1 MLKNILWTLRRLW
14 RYARFSA
21 RGLWEEGGGGGG
33 IYVPLHNCVDGS
45 VTYIC
50 VHVCIRA
57 RCCVP
62 TVVTSAHTTVFHNCL
77 LPPPPP
83 LDVICSRLTLA
94 PTNSPTRKLIACVHF
109 GLGRRYML
117 KRRGGG
123 GGTVRKIREEVIL
136 GGWGRGIVQ
145 DWGRVS
151 MDGLWRAGR
160 VIRFLVHYM

>member
-1 MLKNILWTLRRLW
+1 MGRR
-14 RYARFSA
+14 
-21 RGLWEEGGGGGG
+21 GGGGGVGGGGRGGGG

-94 PTNSPTRKLIACVHF
+94 PTNSPTRKLIGVCPFWTGEEVHV
-109 GLGRRYML
+109 
-117 KRRGGG
+117 KGGG
-123 GGTVRKIREEVIL
+123 GN
-136 GGWGRGIVQ
+136 
-145 DWGRVS
+145 
-151 MDGLWRAGR
+151 RAED
-160 VIRFLVHYM
+160 